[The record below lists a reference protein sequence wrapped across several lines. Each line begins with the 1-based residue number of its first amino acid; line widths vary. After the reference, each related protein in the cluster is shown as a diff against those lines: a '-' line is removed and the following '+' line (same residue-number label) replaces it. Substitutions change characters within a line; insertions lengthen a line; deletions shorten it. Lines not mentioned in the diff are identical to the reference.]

1 MGVEKIDGNEFS
13 NSLESGIG
21 QIKEYEMKKLKRL
34 WKILKI
40 TNVDKML
47 IGFLLFILGISFVF
61 LAAEPEVK
69 TYGDALWY
77 AFSVITTIGFGDYY
91 AVTAVGRIC
100 TVVLGLYGI
109 LIVALIPG
117 VVVSYYLEFIQNKMD
132 ETAGVF
138 LEKLDQ
144 LSKEELRDI
153 SEKIKKGRYK

>member
-1 MGVEKIDGNEFS
+1 
-13 NSLESGIG
+13 
-21 QIKEYEMKKLKRL
+21 
-34 WKILKI
+34 
-40 TNVDKML
+40 ML

-61 LAAEPEVK
+61 LVAEPEVK

-100 TVVLGLYGI
+100 TVILGLYGI

-117 VVVSYYLEFIQNKMD
+117 VVVSYYLEFLQNKMD
-132 ETAGVF
+132 ETTGVF
-138 LEKLDQ
+138 LEKLENLDQ
-144 LSKEELRDI
+144 LSKDELRDI

>member
-1 MGVEKIDGNEFS
+1 
-13 NSLESGIG
+13 
-21 QIKEYEMKKLKRL
+21 MKKLKRL

-47 IGFLLFILGISFVF
+47 IGFLLFILAISFAF

-69 TYGDALWY
+69 TYGDTLWY
-77 AFSVITTIGFGDYY
+77 AFSIITTIGFGDFY
-91 AVTAVGRIC
+91 AVTVVGRIC

-117 VVVSYYLEFIQNKMD
+117 VVVSYYLEFIQSKMD
-132 ETAGVF
+132 DTTGVF
-138 LEKLDQ
+138 LEKLENLDQ

-153 SEKIKKGRYK
+153 SDKIKKSRYK